1 LLDGLIRR
9 RYKMKTEIF
18 KEAIRNRNGLRFLY
32 GLDEF
37 QIEPYYIMIEKSGN
51 KVVYGKVSNSSE
63 VKKFDYCR
71 IANIKVLEKRKF
83 SPIIPIIPMA
93 S

>member
-1 LLDGLIRR
+1 
-9 RYKMKTEIF
+9 MKTAIF
-18 KEAIRNRNGLRFLY
+18 KDAIRNRNRLRFLY
-32 GLDEF
+32 GIDEF
-37 QIEPYYIMIEKSGN
+37 LIEPYYIMVEKNGS

-63 VKKFDYCR
+63 IKKFEYSR
-71 IANIKVLEKRKF
+71 IANIKVFEKRKF